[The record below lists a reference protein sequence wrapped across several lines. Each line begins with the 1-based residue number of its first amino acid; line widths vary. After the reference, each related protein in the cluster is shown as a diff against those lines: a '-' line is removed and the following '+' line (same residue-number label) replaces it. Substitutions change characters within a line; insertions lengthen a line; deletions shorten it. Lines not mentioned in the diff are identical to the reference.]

1 MALTQGELVEALE
14 LIKQSPLVAK
24 WSGFRE
30 RILVDLDIVPY
41 APGATVFD
49 PQQPPLYLYI
59 VVEGTVVQHLTEGG
73 RTWLELTFKP
83 GQFFGQHA
91 LFAGRYDSTARVT
104 TAGPARL
111 LRMTAA
117 HLRIAMEHNPGL
129 YEALLHDKLAA
140 RLRRIPLLRSLTDE
154 QVQRLAEPI
163 EERDFAAQAAIPVR
177 EQPGIWL
184 VEWGQVAVTGPAA
197 IAHGEGE
204 GWRITAGNF
213 FVALGNDE
221 PGTDAGQQLRFHGKN
236 TAADSAQAHVNSHLF
251 YLPVA
256 HAGRLIATFPDIAR
270 LLQEPLRI
278 YDVLAQVDQFKDLTP
293 VQRQHLAQF
302 CAWEFVPARQ
312 NITTQGATGNQYII
326 IREGAA
332 LVTALDDSGRER
344 PKNRWLP
351 VHGYGA
357 TSLLEGRPRDATVR
371 AVQGPQ
377 QADGTTLLGADI
389 ISLDRRDMRYAFQKR
404 PNLWSPD
411 VPLVSRTAEIQETKV
426 PYDWM
431 QEGEVLKWR
440 GRSHWFWLV
449 GPILPVLIFLTLLL
463 VFGFLGTRVFTWGG
477 ITAGLLIA
485 FIILPLGGWIAYN
498 YFDDY
503 YAVTNRRVTRRDHQV
518 LLYQARV
525 EAPVEMIQD
534 VTVQTNF
541 WGRLFGYGDVTIRT
555 AAKVGSINFR
565 HVPEP
570 DDVKEAIEEQ
580 RIETLAAAR
589 GRQKEE
595 LRHGLMSG
603 LKLSLPIAER
613 GRALG
618 NPPRP
623 QRQGFWSW
631 LSRPAPAERKT
642 VLPTAPRPS
651 SLFRRLTPERW
662 REVLFGPPPPPPR
675 TLSGDS
681 LWRKHW
687 INLVARAGLPFLS
700 VITLLVLGV
709 LLARDTLALPAGID
723 LTAGA
728 LFAGW
733 FVLLIAALGWFFW
746 NYVDYRNDIYVV
758 TDDRIMDVEMK
769 PLGLFAK
776 RREGGLD
783 RVQNVVY
790 VQNGLIANVLNYGDV
805 IISTAAADEGYTF
818 LMVPNPKLV
827 QATVFQ
833 KLDAFRA
840 RQEQKR
846 TADRQRELIEGL
858 EVYHR
863 LMGRGGSPSQWD
875 EGQ

>member
-1 MALTQGELVEALE
+1 MALTQAEQVEVWD
-14 LIKQSPLVAK
+14 LIKQSPLVSK
-24 WSGFRE
+24 WSWFRE
-30 RILVDLDIVPY
+30 RVLADLDIVHH
-41 APGATVFD
+41 APGETIFR
-49 PQQPPLYLYI
+49 PQEPPLYLYI
-59 VVEGTVVQHLTEGG
+59 VVEGTVVQRLTEAGQV
-73 RTWLELTFKP
+73 WLELTFKP

-91 LFAGRYDSTARVT
+91 LFADRYDSIARVT
-104 TAGPARL
+104 PAGPARL
-111 LRMTAA
+111 LQMTAA
-117 HLRIAMEHNPGL
+117 HLRIALEHNPAL
-129 YEALLHDKLAA
+129 YEALLHDNCAA
-140 RLRRIPLLRSLTDE
+140 RLRRIPLLRSLNDE
-154 QVQRLAEPI
+154 QVQRLAEPV
-163 EERDFAAQAAIPVR
+163 EERDFAPQDVLPLR
-177 EQPGIWL
+177 EQPGIWI
-184 VEWGQVAVTGPAA
+184 VEWGQVAVTGPANTT
-197 IAHGEGE
+197 GEG
-204 GWRITAGNF
+204 GRVTAGNF
-213 FVALGNDE
+213 FVALGGDE
-221 PGTDAGQQLRFHGKN
+221 PGTEAGQQLRFHGKN
-236 TAADSAQAHVNSHLF
+236 TSADSAQAHIKSHLF

-256 HAGRLIATFPDIAR
+256 HAGRLVASFTGIAR
-270 LLQEPLRI
+270 LLNAPLRI
-278 YDVLAQVDQFKDLTP
+278 DDILAQVEQFSDLTP

-302 CAWEFVPARQ
+302 CGWEFVPARQ
-312 NITTQGATGNQYII
+312 NITTQGVTGNQYII
-326 IREGAA
+326 LREGAA

-344 PKNRWLP
+344 PKNRMLP
-351 VHGYGA
+351 VRGYGA

-377 QADGTTLLGADI
+377 QPDGTILKGADI
-389 ISLDRRDMRYAFQKR
+389 ISLDRRDMRYAFTER
-404 PNLWSPD
+404 PDLWSTN
-411 VPLVSRTAEIQETKV
+411 VPLVNRTAEIQETKI

-449 GPILPVLIFLTLLL
+449 GPILPILVIFTLLL
-463 VFGFLGTRVFTWGG
+463 IFGLLGSDLFSGAG

-485 FIILPLGGWIAYN
+485 FIVMPLGAWIAYN
-498 YFDDY
+498 YLDDY

-541 WGRLFGYGDVTIRT
+541 WGRVFNFGDVTIRT

-570 DDVKEAIEEQ
+570 DVVKEAIEEQ

-603 LKLSLPIAER
+603 LKISLPVAER
-613 GRALG
+613 SRALG
-618 NPPRP
+618 TPPRP
-623 QRQGFWSW
+623 RRQGFWSW
-631 LSRPAPAERKT
+631 LSRPAPAERKN

-687 INLVARAGLPFLS
+687 VNLVGRAGLPFLS

-709 LLARDTLALPAGID
+709 LMARDTLALPAGID
-723 LTAGA
+723 LAGEA

-733 FVLLIAALGWFFW
+733 FVLLVVALGWFFW
-746 NYVDYRNDIYVV
+746 NYIDYRNDIYVV
-758 TDDRIMDVEMK
+758 TDDRIMDIEMK

-783 RVQNVVY
+783 RVQNVVF
-790 VQNGLIANVLNYGDV
+790 VQNGLIANILNYGDV
-805 IISTAAADEGYTF
+805 VISTAAADEGYTF

-846 TADRQRELIEGL
+846 TTDRQRELIEGL

-863 LMGRGGSPSQWD
+863 LMGRGGSSSEWGA
-875 EGQ
+875 GQ

>member
-1 MALTQGELVEALE
+1 MALTQTEQVEVWD
-14 LIKQSPLVAK
+14 LIKQSPLVSK
-24 WSGFRE
+24 WSWFRE
-30 RILVDLDIVPY
+30 RVLADLDIVRY
-41 APGATVFD
+41 EPGATVFR
-49 PQQPPLYLYI
+49 PQEPPLYLYV
-59 VVEGTVVQHLTEGG
+59 VVEGTVVQRLTEAGK
-73 RTWLELTFKP
+73 TWLELTFKP
-83 GQFFGQHA
+83 GQFLGQHA
-91 LFAGRYDSTARVT
+91 LFADRYDSVARVT
-104 TAGPARL
+104 PAGPARL
-111 LRMTAA
+111 LRMSAA
-117 HLRIAMEHNPGL
+117 HLRIALEHNAAL
-129 YEALLHDKLAA
+129 YEALLHDNQAA
-140 RLRRIPLLRSLTDE
+140 RLRRIPLFRSLTDE
-154 QVQRLAEPI
+154 QVRRLAEPI
-163 EERDFAAQAAIPVR
+163 EERMLAPQEVIPLR

-184 VEWGQVAVTGPAA
+184 VEWGQITVTGPAD
-197 IAHGEGE
+197 IAHVEGE
-204 GWRITAGNF
+204 NWRVTAGNF
-213 FVALGNDE
+213 FVALGNE
-221 PGTDAGQQLRFHGKN
+221 ESATEAGQQLRFHGKN
-236 TAADSAQAHVNSHLF
+236 TAANSAQAHINSHLF
-251 YLPVA
+251 YLPAA
-256 HAGRLIATFPDIAR
+256 HAGRLIATFPDMAR
-270 LLQEPLRI
+270 LLQEPLPI
-278 YDVLAQVDQFKDLTP
+278 YDILAQVEQFGDLTP

-302 CAWEFVPARQ
+302 CGWEFVPAQQ
-312 NITTQGATGNQYII
+312 NITTQGVTGNQYII
-326 IREGAA
+326 LRKGAA

-344 PKNRWLP
+344 PKNRMLP
-351 VHGYGA
+351 VRGYGA

-377 QADGTTLLGADI
+377 QSDGTTLKGADI
-389 ISLDRRDMRYAFQKR
+389 VSLDRRDMRYAFDER
-404 PNLWSPD
+404 PNLWTPE
-411 VPLVSRTAEIQETKV
+411 VPLVGRTAEIQETKI

-449 GPILPVLIFLTLLL
+449 GPILPILIIFTLLL
-463 VFGFLGTRVFTWGG
+463 LFGLLGTDLFSGAG

-485 FIILPLGGWIAYN
+485 FIVMPVGAWIANN

-518 LLYQARV
+518 LLYQSRV

-541 WGRLFGYGDVTIRT
+541 WGRVFTFGDVTIRT
-555 AAKVGSINFR
+555 AAKVGSISFR

-570 DDVKEAIEEQ
+570 DVVKEAIEEQ

-603 LKLSLPIAER
+603 LKISLPVAER
-613 GRALG
+613 SRALG

-631 LSRPAPAERKT
+631 LRQPAPAEPKN

-662 REVLFGPPPPPPR
+662 REVLFGPPPPPPK
-675 TLSGDS
+675 TLSGDT

-687 INLVARAGLPFLS
+687 VNLVARAGLPFLS
-700 VITLLVLGV
+700 VITLFVLGV
-709 LLARDTLALPAGID
+709 LLALDTLALPAGIG
-723 LTAGA
+723 LAREA
-728 LFAGW
+728 LFGGW
-733 FVLLIAALGWFFW
+733 FVLLVSALAWFFW
-746 NYVDYRNDIYVV
+746 NYIDYRNDVYVV
-758 TDDRIMDVEMK
+758 TDDRIMDIEMK

-783 RVQNVVY
+783 RVQNVVF
-790 VQNGLIANVLNYGDV
+790 VQNGLIANILNYGDV
-805 IISTAAADEGYTF
+805 VISTAAADEGYTF

-863 LMGRGGSPSQWD
+863 LMGRGSSSSEWGAEQ
-875 EGQ
+875 